1 MKNTLYILS
10 ALALASLLAFACNKA
25 ETSESDVVTVNY
37 TVTAPVTKAFGE
49 GESINTIWYA
59 LYKIDGTLVTDFGT
73 VAFNAGSAVC
83 PVTMVRDQSY
93 KVVFVGLH
101 YDGQNPVYAI
111 DPAKAAIAMPATAV
125 ANTDKYELFCT
136 VQEVIEY
143 DGGKTGSAR
152 LDRIVSQVNFVCT
165 TEDWNAAA
173 TLGMTP
179 AQSAVTLGGVP
190 ASYDI
195 LAGAVSS
202 ATLSVDYQRA
212 ALSGVTNLLG
222 AAYCLAGSNV
232 SATLKLYP
240 SETATEPSTILEVPV
255 VPVEAN
261 KRTNITGSIMTG
273 TLNYTI
279 GLETTSTSTDKEI

>member
-37 TVTAPVTKAFGE
+37 TVTAPATKAFGE

-59 LYKIDGTLVTDFGT
+59 LYKTDGTLVTDFGT

-101 YDGQNPVYAI
+101 YDSHNPVYAI

-179 AQSAVTLGGVP
+179 APSFIPTTFNE
-190 ASYDI
+190 YF
-195 LAGAVSS
+195 LA
-202 ATLSVDYQRA
+202 T
-212 ALSGVTNLLG
+212 
-222 AAYCLAGSNV
+222 
-232 SATLKLYP
+232 
-240 SETATEPSTILEVPV
+240 
-255 VPVEAN
+255 
-261 KRTNITGSIMTG
+261 
-273 TLNYTI
+273 
-279 GLETTSTSTDKEI
+279 